1 MEEMKDTLA
10 NYREMAKKKKVK
22 RIIAIVV
29 SVLMVIGFLVSMKIV
44 PSGHT
49 GVVIHAG
56 AVSNKVL
63 TEGMHFRVPIITK
76 IYNMNNRIT
85 RTDVDISSSSKDLQ
99 VITGTVSVNYRVS
112 SSKSAELYKNV
123 GKKYEDTIVRPA
135 VQESTKGIMAQFTAE
150 ELTTERRIVSEEMKK
165 ALADKVSAYGLD
177 VEELNI
183 INFDF
188 SEEFNKAIE
197 AKQTAQQ
204 NALKAEQD
212 LARIKIE
219 AEQKIEQAKAEAET
233 YRLQNQEITDKTL
246 VLKYLE
252 KWNGQLPT
260 VVTDGQSIFDL
271 NGILNQ

>member
-1 MEEMKDTLA
+1 MKKA
-10 NYREMAKKKKVK
+10 IA
-22 RIIAIVV
+22 RIISI
-29 SVLMVIGFLVSMKIV
+29 LLVIGFFMSAKIV

-49 GVVIHAG
+49 GVVIHTG
-56 AVSNKVL
+56 AVSDKVL
-63 TEGMHFRVPIITK
+63 TEGMHFRIPFITR
-76 IYNMNNRIT
+76 IYNMNNRIA

-112 SSKSAELYKNV
+112 PKKSAELYKNV
-123 GKKYEDTIVRPA
+123 GKKYEETIIRPA

-150 ELTTERRIVSEEMKK
+150 ELTTERQTVSAEMKK
-165 ALADKVSAYGLD
+165 ALSNKISSYGLD

-246 VLKYLE
+246 ALKYLE
-252 KWNGQLPT
+252 KWNGELPK
-260 VVTDGQSIFDL
+260 VVTDGQNIFDM
-271 NGILNQ
+271 NSILKQ

>member
-1 MEEMKDTLA
+1 
-10 NYREMAKKKKVK
+10 
-22 RIIAIVV
+22 
-29 SVLMVIGFLVSMKIV
+29 
-44 PSGHT
+44 
-49 GVVIHAG
+49 
-56 AVSNKVL
+56 
-63 TEGMHFRVPIITK
+63 
-76 IYNMNNRIT
+76 
-85 RTDVDISSSSKDLQ
+85 
-99 VITGTVSVNYRVS
+99 
-112 SSKSAELYKNV
+112 
-123 GKKYEDTIVRPA
+123 
-135 VQESTKGIMAQFTAE
+135 
-150 ELTTERRIVSEEMKK
+150 MKK
-165 ALADKVSAYGLD
+165 ALANKVSAYGLD